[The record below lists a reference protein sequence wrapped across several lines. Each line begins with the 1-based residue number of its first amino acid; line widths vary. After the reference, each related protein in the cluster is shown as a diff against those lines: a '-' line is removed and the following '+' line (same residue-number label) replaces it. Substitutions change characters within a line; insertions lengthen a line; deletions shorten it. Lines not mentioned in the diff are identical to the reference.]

1 VDQCAGGFDL
11 MPTGA
16 LVGIS
21 TVSDSCDPNLNLVMS
36 GPVAIRRSNPVDIS
50 SNFSGVGLLDHHLD
64 VIDTEILSMQLA
76 GGGVTLRAGAGMGI
90 GAQLRPSLG
99 AIHEG
104 PVNSTADSFFDVFFE
119 IEIPGGGF
127 AYNQE
132 PLRVTSEI
140 TCVPPDA
147 NYLHPVGC
155 VKLFTSPF
163 VGAGQHVANL
173 TSANHSTY
181 PACGDPGTGPCDQP
195 HDTPFC
201 NKDECCTRV
210 CELRPNC
217 CTQAWDESCV
227 AAAEVVCNPGA
238 CCLPQRDICDNPGTC
253 ANGFPNCNSNP
264 DCLCFDA
271 AEGSGGCSRNFS
283 CAEHLP
289 CPNGSSDCPSGE
301 TCYVNTCCNG
311 PICGPSQCVTSS
323 TAAPVD
329 PSAGPTASGGQRV
342 VSGAIP
348 VPTLGCIVTDRI
360 RCDELGGTYEGN
372 GTICTPLTCP
382 RTEACCLPEGQ
393 CRDALPD
400 DCRQAGGRPQG
411 PGTTCDGVR
420 CGVVEVDHF
429 PNTTAVMELQLPNG
443 GNVPIALSG
452 PTTVHVFFEG
462 PNEGDANDSNGNGL
476 DEVQTE
482 MVDMQLT
489 GSSPFG
495 PVVVRLNP
503 NIPSRGQIEETANTQ
518 PGRLDLPPFAATG
531 TANSFFDVFFEI
543 EVGGVKFHTATPKR
557 MSSVIAHKP
566 PAPGNTYENLEKIT
580 LLDENGNPTGFSI
593 GAGRHTPRPP
603 VEIDHFPNT
612 TAVMELQLPN
622 GDSEV
627 IHLAGPTTVHVF
639 FEGPNEGDA
648 NDDNGNGLDD
658 VATEMVD
665 MQLTGNSSFGPVLVR
680 LNPAI
685 PSRGQIEET
694 ANTQPGRLDL
704 PPFAPTGT
712 ANSFFDVFFEI
723 RVGPLVLHTAT
734 PKRMSSVITHKPP
747 APGDTY
753 ENPEKIPLLDAN
765 GNPTGLSIAAG
776 RHTPNPALPEACCL
790 PNGTCEVTLADRCR
804 QAGGV
809 PRGPNSQCLGDANDN
824 GIDDACEPE
833 HPCESCGGFPHWI
846 DQCPGG
852 FDDMPTGALV
862 GIDLGGDCEAD
873 VSAVLNG
880 PAHIVRSPS
889 HDDSLFYPGL
899 RPIDGHRDVI
909 DTEIVA
915 MELTGGGLT
924 LRAGAGFGHGGVL
937 RPSRGAIAEDPAD
950 ALLGDSFFDV
960 FFEVDLGG
968 GHFAYNWIPVR
979 VEADVTCLPPQV
991 TYIHVLACIPL
1002 FPTPFQSPG
1011 VRPVAF
1017 LAEARHGA
1025 YPTCGSDVTGD
1036 CFTPHDTPFC
1046 NKGDCC
1052 HLVCELVPDCCGIAW
1067 SQLCA
1072 SVAHDVCGPSQAC
1085 CMPNGSCKESPP
1097 TLCESAS
1104 GTPKGEGSTCEN
1116 TRCPRAGD
1124 CRVDGRV
1131 DLRDVARFQNCFT
1144 GSRGHVGRECH
1155 CADLD
1160 ADGDVDLVDWRI
1172 FGDLLTGP

>member
-1 VDQCAGGFDL
+1 MVDMQL
-11 MPTGA
+11 TGN
-16 LVGIS
+16 S
-21 TVSDSCDPNLNLVMS
+21 SF
-36 GPVAIRRSNPVDIS
+36 GPVVVRLNP
-50 SNFSGVGLLDHHLD
+50 
-64 VIDTEILSMQLA
+64 A
-76 GGGVTLRAGAGMGI
+76 
-90 GAQLRPSLG
+90 RPSLG
-99 AIHEG
+99 RIEET
-104 PVNSTADSFFDVFFE
+104 VNTQPGRLDLPPFAPSGTANSFFDVFFE
-119 IEIPGGGF
+119 I
-127 AYNQE
+127 
-132 PLRVTSEI
+132 RV
-140 TCVPPDA
+140 
-147 NYLHPVGC
+147 G
-155 VKLFTSPF
+155 PF
-163 VGAGQHVANL
+163 VFHTETA
-173 TSANHSTY
+173 
-181 PACGDPGTGPCDQP
+181 
-195 HDTPFC
+195 
-201 NKDECCTRV
+201 KRM
-210 CELRPNC
+210 
-217 CTQAWDESCV
+217 
-227 AAAEVVCNPGA
+227 
-238 CCLPQRDICDNPGTC
+238 
-253 ANGFPNCNSNP
+253 
-264 DCLCFDA
+264 
-271 AEGSGGCSRNFS
+271 
-283 CAEHLP
+283 
-289 CPNGSSDCPSGE
+289 SSVIDHKP
-301 TCYVNTCCNG
+301 
-311 PICGPSQCVTSS
+311 P
-323 TAAPVD
+323 
-329 PSAGPTASGGQRV
+329 
-342 VSGAIP
+342 
-348 VPTLGCIVTDRI
+348 
-360 RCDELGGTYEGN
+360 
-372 GTICTPLTCP
+372 
-382 RTEACCLPEGQ
+382 
-393 CRDALPD
+393 
-400 DCRQAGGRPQG
+400 G
-411 PGTTCDGVR
+411 PGTVYENPEKIRLLDANGNLTPYSIGAGR
-420 CGVVEVDHF
+420 HIPTPVVEIDHF
-429 PNTTAVMELQLPNG
+429 EHTVAQMELQG
-443 GNVPIALSG
+443 GPGGPELIALDG

-462 PNEGDANDSNGNGL
+462 PNEGDANDSDGNGL

-612 TAVMELQLPN
+612 TAMIELQFPQ
-622 GDSEV
+622 GGSEV
-627 IHLAGPTTVHVF
+627 IALAGPTTVHVF
-639 FEGPNEGDA
+639 FEGANEGDA
-648 NDDNGNGLDD
+648 NDNDANGLDE
-658 VATEMVD
+658 VQTEMVD

-694 ANTQPGRLDL
+694 VNNTPGVLDL
-704 PPFAPTGT
+704 PPFAATGT

-723 RVGPLVLHTAT
+723 RVGPFVFHTQT

-753 ENPEKIPLLDAN
+753 ENPEKITLLDEN
-765 GNPTGLSIAAG
+765 GHPTGFSIGAG

-804 QAGGV
+804 QEGGV

-833 HPCESCGGFPHWI
+833 HPCEGCGGFPHWI

-880 PAHIVRSPS
+880 PAHIARSPS

-968 GHFAYNWIPVR
+968 GHFAYNWVPVR

-1002 FPTPFQSPG
+1002 FPTPFQRPG

-1046 NKGDCC
+1046 NEGDCC

-1085 CMPNGSCKESPP
+1085 CMPNGSCKEAPP
-1097 TLCESAS
+1097 SLCEAAS
-1104 GTPKGEGSTCEN
+1104 GTPHGEGSTCEN

-1124 CRVDGRV
+1124 CNHDGHVDMG
-1131 DLRDVARFQNCFT
+1131 DIARFLDCFT
-1144 GSRGHVGRECH
+1144 GSGGGPVGPECR

-1160 ADGDVDLVDWRI
+1160 ADGDVDLADWRI
-1172 FGDLLTGP
+1172 FRELLTTGP